1 MNVLELKNIVN
12 DLNDD
17 ESVFASVWTEMNI
30 RLLDLRTMNYHDKEL
45 NQQQVD
51 RVLELL
57 PRINIENQVE
67 EIIDFVKEN
76 ENGK

>member
-17 ESVFASVWTEMNI
+17 ESIFASVWTDRNI
-30 RLLDLRTMNYHDKEL
+30 RLLDLRTMDFRDKEL

-51 RVLELL
+51 RVIELL

-76 ENGK
+76 END

>member
-17 ESVFASVWTEMNI
+17 ESIFASVWTEMNI
-30 RLLDLRTMNYHDKEL
+30 RLLDLRTMNYRDKEL

-51 RVLELL
+51 KVIELL

-76 ENGK
+76 END